1 MAEFDPESHSYN
13 NYIMGTGRTTKHSK
27 EPIINIKKSGAISSF
42 SKSCFEWMQ
51 AIISAII
58 IVVLVLTFVFR
69 MVEVSGDSME
79 NTLLNEDKVVV
90 TNLFYTPEPGDIVVI
105 SHGEYYNKPI
115 IKRVIAVAGQTLS
128 IDFDTGE
135 VVVDGVTLNE
145 TYIKN
150 PTTKRGNAEIPEVIP
165 EGKVFVMGDNR
176 DVSQDS
182 RYTSI
187 GLIPVENIIGKA
199 QCIVFPF
206 DRLGKL
212 YD

>member
-13 NYIMGTGRTTKHSK
+13 NYIMGSSRSNKHSK
-27 EPIINIKKSGAISSF
+27 EPVINIKKNGVISSF

-79 NTLLNEDKVVV
+79 NTLLSEDKVVV

-150 PTTKRGNAEIPEVIP
+150 PTTRRGNAEIPEVIP
-165 EGKVFVMGDNR
+165 EGKVFVLGDNR
-176 DVSQDS
+176 EVSQDS

>member
-1 MAEFDPESHSYN
+1 MAEFDPENHSYD
-13 NYIMGTGRTTKHSK
+13 NYIMGSGRSNKHRKETVKNTKKNS
-27 EPIINIKKSGAISSF
+27 AISSF
-42 SKSCFEWMQ
+42 AKSCFEWMQ

-79 NTLLNEDKVVV
+79 NTLLSEDKVVV
-90 TNLFYTPEPGDIVVI
+90 TNLFYTPQPGDIVVI

-128 IDFDTGE
+128 IDFDTGD
-135 VVVDGVTLNE
+135 VVVDGVTLDE
-145 TYIKN
+145 KYIKN

-165 EGKVFVMGDNR
+165 EGKVFVLGDNR
-176 DVSQDS
+176 EVSQDS

-199 QCIVFPF
+199 QFIIFPF